1 MARSLQTP
9 APLKPQATR
18 AIDRVIS
25 LANGKGGV
33 GKTTTAANIGGYVA
47 LAGSRVL
54 LIDLDPQ
61 GDLARDLGYDRQ
73 TGREFFQ
80 ALIAGTPP
88 MILRDV
94 RENLDVIPGGQDL
107 EDIQGLMVS
116 RSSRSDAGDFGDML
130 YAVLAP
136 LADDYDLI
144 LIDTPAGGAD
154 PRGRRLRDLQCSRHS
169 YPFR

>member
-1 MARSLQTP
+1 MARSLQTQVP
-9 APLKPQATR
+9 PKPQATR
-18 AIDRVIS
+18 AIDRVVS

-33 GKTTTAANIGGYVA
+33 GKTTTAANVGGYVA
-47 LAGSRVL
+47 LAG
-54 LIDLDPQ
+54 
-61 GDLARDLGYDRQ
+61 ALGYERQ

-80 ALIAGTPP
+80 ALITGTTP

-94 RENLDVIPGGQDL
+94 RDNLDVIPGGQDL

-144 LIDTPAGGAD
+144 LIDTPPGERILVEG
-154 PRGRRLRDLQCSRHS
+154 
-169 YPFR
+169 

>member
-1 MARSLQTP
+1 MARSLQ
-9 APLKPQATR
+9 APVPQKTHETR
-18 AIDRVIS
+18 AIDRVVS

-33 GKTTTAANIGGYVA
+33 GKTTTAANVGGYVA

-54 LIDLDPQ
+54 MVDLDPQ
-61 GDLARDLGYDRQ
+61 GDLARDLGYERQ
-73 TGREFFQ
+73 GGRELFQ
-80 ALIAGTPP
+80 ALIAGTAP
-88 MILRDV
+88 MILRNV

-107 EDIQGLMVS
+107 EDIQGIMLS

-144 LIDTPAGGAD
+144 LIDTPPGERILVEGA
-154 PRGRRLRDLQCSRHS
+154 
-169 YPFR
+169 